1 MLKKVVLIAVLVV
14 IIGGIIVLAV
24 TNLNDSNENARIKV
38 VASNFASYDFLR
50 AITKDVEG
58 VNINFLLGPG
68 KDTHSYDPTASDI
81 IKMQESDMLVY
92 IGGEVEAWTENVVPT
107 LNTEKTVLVKMSDS
121 VDLQKPI
128 HIEGAQHDHH
138 HEEESH
144 NHEHDHEDKE
154 ESHDHEHDH
163 EHKEESHDH
172 EHDHEDKEESHE
184 HNHAFDEHI
193 WTSPENAIKMIK
205 ELETKMIYIDSENAD
220 KYKENA
226 KAYITEIEKFDNE
239 MKAVI
244 ESSSK
249 DKLVFGDKMPM
260 QYFIEYYDLD
270 VAAAFTGCST
280 ETEPSTKTITGLTDL
295 VKNENIPVILY
306 TELSD
311 GKVANVIAD
320 EIGNNVKTMQIQTLH
335 NVSKDNFD
343 NGATYVSLMRSNI
356 EVIKEALK

>member
-24 TNLNDSNENARIKV
+24 TNSNNSNENARIKV

-144 NHEHDHEDKE
+144 N
-154 ESHDHEHDH
+154 
-163 EHKEESHDH
+163 H